1 MTIPA
6 EWIPMIVVA
15 VVFFAIFGSSLAF
28 SSMVLRRR
36 EKKAK
41 LIQRVHQGK
50 NMPASEE
57 HAPSSSLMPEK
68 GGSIGN
74 QLLHVIGLFG
84 KRVTSDESLS
94 YAQLRDRLL
103 KAGLHRKTT
112 PAAFWGARFFLAFAV
127 ALLFYLFRVTV
138 FRVLGTFETITI
150 LLFCAYF
157 GFYLPNIWL
166 HIRTKTRK
174 AKIVEGLPDAL
185 DLLVICVEA
194 GMGLDAAI
202 SRVAEEL
209 ALSNK
214 PLSDELKLYNLEI
227 MAGKLRQDALRNLAW
242 RTDVDDVNSLVTL
255 LIQTD
260 RFGTSVARALRVYS
274 DTFRSKRQLRAEEI
288 AAGLPVRLTFPL
300 ILFFLVPLVL
310 LILGPLGVRFFQ
322 VVMK

>member
-15 VVFFAIFGSSLAF
+15 VVFFVIFLSSLAL

-50 NMPASEE
+50 NMPESEE

-68 GGSIGN
+68 EGNIGN

-84 KRVTSDESLS
+84 KRIVSDESLS
-94 YAQLRDRLL
+94 YSQLRDRLL
-103 KAGLHRKTT
+103 KAGLHRPST
-112 PAAFWGARFFLAFAV
+112 PAVFWGARFFLAFSV
-127 ALLFYLFRVTV
+127 ALLFFLFRVTV
-138 FRVLGTFETITI
+138 FKILGTLETISI
-150 LLFCAYF
+150 LVFLSYC

-166 HIRTKTRK
+166 HIRTRTRK
-174 AKIVEGLPDAL
+174 NKIIEGLPDAL

-202 SRVAEEL
+202 SRVAEEM

-214 PLSDELKLYNLEI
+214 PLSEELKLYNLDI

-260 RFGTSVARALRVYS
+260 RFGTSVAKALRIYS

-300 ILFFLVPLVL
+300 IIFFLVPLVL
-310 LILGPLGVRFFQ
+310 LILGPLGIRFFQ
-322 VVMK
+322 VVMN